1 MSIAHDERKV
11 YSASHECRRQE
22 YVCITIEEEETTI
35 DDDEAVVV
43 VDDSI
48 SLSLYFILF
57 EPKANCKY
65 R

>member
-1 MSIAHDERKV
+1 M
-11 YSASHECRRQE
+11 
-22 YVCITIEEEETTI
+22 CITIEEEETTI